1 LMYCW
6 SVWCLLYRPSS
17 SRLSRGTVFGLL
29 VLALSGLAC
38 SKWVLLSDW
47 SYTYPVSTRHH
58 ASLRGADRRRLCGQS
73 PGAYPNGA
81 EISMSLNAANDQKHN
96 EATKPPE
103 SPPAGAQH
111 AFCPRDNCHKQLTVR
126 GTVTDGGTA
135 ILGYQ
140 CPCHGTISHPEYAGG
155 KR

>member
-1 LMYCW
+1 
-6 SVWCLLYRPSS
+6 
-17 SRLSRGTVFGLL
+17 
-29 VLALSGLAC
+29 
-38 SKWVLLSDW
+38 
-47 SYTYPVSTRHH
+47 
-58 ASLRGADRRRLCGQS
+58 
-73 PGAYPNGA
+73 
-81 EISMSLNAANDQKHN
+81 MSLNAANDQKHN